1 MDRTIVCQK
10 RRYKGVAV
18 FAKEGSD
25 NNGGTETFSDGLI
38 IFHKVWVV
46 YSRPFSQSHGSLFR
60 EFYFLFILELKYT
73 RNEKCQ
79 EV

>member
-1 MDRTIVCQK
+1 MSGLLDRTIVCQK

-38 IFHKVWVV
+38 IFQGLSRKVCK
-46 YSRPFSQSHGSLFR
+46 
-60 EFYFLFILELKYT
+60 YFFNT
-73 RNEKCQ
+73 C
-79 EV
+79 